1 MKWKWVCGLLLVA
14 AMLAG
19 AAGCAVQNGGEPSEP
34 EQTGYA
40 MDEGLLTMTVDWTL
54 DSRDRRS
61 ERFESAVFAGDVVDV
76 WATQLVDEIT
86 LYQKTAL
93 TVENADPEEIE
104 VLARNDL
111 IVLSDGL
118 LALLSGTSASEY
130 AGAVEARLYELLD
143 AAKENAVIVLTSLPY
158 LSQEALGAVPAE
170 RVLEYNAALR
180 AVAMGANVLYADLYR
195 AQSQTAWSQAADG
208 GCAASLP
215 GGRNGRGAGE
225 GFAGSTSGRFPQSL

>member
-1 MKWKWVCGLLLVA
+1 MMKRKRICALLLA
-14 AMLAG
+14 AALLVG
-19 AAGCAVQNGGEPSEP
+19 AAGCTVQEPAPSEP
-34 EQTGYA
+34 EQTGYV
-40 MDEGLLTMTVDWTL
+40 MDEGLLTMTVDWTV
-54 DSRDRRS
+54 DTRDRRS
-61 ERFESAVFAGDVVDV
+61 ERFESAVFAGDLVDV

-93 TVENADPEEIE
+93 TVKNADPEETSE
-104 VLARNDL
+104 LAQHDL

-158 LSQEALGAVPAE
+158 LAQEALGTVPAE

-180 AVAMGANVLYADLYR
+180 AVAMGANVLYADLTVRR
-195 AQSQTAWSQAADG
+195 A
-208 GCAASLP
+208 
-215 GGRNGRGAGE
+215 RR
-225 GFAGSTSGRFPQSL
+225 SGRRLPTVCPSGRSATFLRPARCCKR